1 MFPLYY
7 GWFLHITD
15 TKLLVEAARGMVER
29 CLVIT
34 EVSSD
39 IFERTG
45 CKNMDELVNH
55 YSWLKSVH
63 STSRYDQSIHD
74 LNISSVLFS
83 GFHKEKRKGKSMS
96 RRLTCWAK
104 PRH

>member
-15 TKLLVEAARGMVER
+15 TKLLMEAARGMIER

-34 EVSSD
+34 EVLSD

-45 CKNMDELVNH
+45 CKNMEELVDH
-55 YSWLKSVH
+55 YSWLKLVH
-63 STSRYDQSIHD
+63 SSSSIHG
-74 LNISSVLFS
+74 LNISKVFS
-83 GFHKEKRKGKSMS
+83 SQVSTRRKERERACRGD
-96 RRLTCWAK
+96 
-104 PRH
+104 

>member
-15 TKLLVEAARGMVER
+15 TKLLMEAARGMIER

-34 EVSSD
+34 EVLSD

-45 CKNMDELVNH
+45 CQNMEDLVDH

-63 STSRYDQSIHD
+63 STSRYDLSIHG
-74 LNISSVLFS
+74 LNISSVLFIGS
-83 GFHKEKRKGKSMS
+83 HKEKTKRKSMS
-96 RRLTCWAK
+96 RRLTCWVK
-104 PRH
+104 LRL

>member
-15 TKLLVEAARGMVER
+15 TKLLMEAARGMIER

-34 EVSSD
+34 EVLSD

-45 CKNMDELVNH
+45 CKNMEELVNH

>member
-15 TKLLVEAARGMVER
+15 TKLLMEAARGMIER

-34 EVSSD
+34 EVLSD

-45 CKNMDELVNH
+45 CKNMEELVDH

-63 STSRYDQSIHD
+63 STSRYDLRIHG
-74 LNISSVLFS
+74 LNISKVFS
-83 GFHKEKRKGKSMS
+83 SQVSTRRKQRERACRGD
-96 RRLTCWAK
+96 
-104 PRH
+104 